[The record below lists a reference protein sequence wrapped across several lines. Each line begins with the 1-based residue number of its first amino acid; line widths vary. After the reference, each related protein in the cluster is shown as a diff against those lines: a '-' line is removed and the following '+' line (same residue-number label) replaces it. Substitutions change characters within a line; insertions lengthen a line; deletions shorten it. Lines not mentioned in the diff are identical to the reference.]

1 MSYIKNKKLLASFI
15 TVSILVTVCIF
26 AYKLINI
33 QTEKEKSISKQGVYL
48 DTFIDI
54 KIFGEDNPDI
64 LEQAFQLCE
73 FYENILSKTKVGSDI
88 YNLNKN
94 GYKGVQLS
102 DDSLYVIKKG
112 IFYSEISKGSF
123 DISIEP
129 IVKLWDFKSGKKFIP
144 DQSIIEQNLKNVNY
158 KDIEIEGNKVTF
170 KKENMEIDLGAIAK
184 GYIGDKIKE
193 FLESKGVENV
203 VINLGG
209 NIVCIGDKGGRGFNV
224 GIQKP
229 FENRGESIDAINVK
243 NKSVVSSGIY
253 ERYFEKDGKIY
264 HHILNSSTGYPIENS
279 LAQVTIVSN
288 KSIDGDALS
297 TVCFSQGI
305 ENGIKLIDSLEDVE
319 AVFIDK
325 DGKIYRSKNFNKYE
339 I

>member
-1 MSYIKNKKLLASFI
+1 MSPIKNKKLLVSLI
-15 TVSILVTVCIF
+15 TTIVLVVACIF
-26 AYKLINI
+26 VYKSSNT
-33 QTEKEKSISKQGVYL
+33 QTAKEESISRQGVYL

-54 KIFGEDNPDI
+54 KILGESNSEI
-64 LEQAFQLCE
+64 LDQTFQLCE
-73 FYENILSKTKVGSDI
+73 FYEDILSKTKVGSDI

-94 GYKGVQLS
+94 GYKGVNVS
-102 DDSLYVIKKG
+102 DDALYVIKKG
-112 IFYSEISKGSF
+112 IFYSEISNGSF

-129 IVKLWDFKSGKKFIP
+129 IVKLWDFKSGKKLIP
-144 DQSIIEQNLKNVNY
+144 DHSIIENNLKNVNY

-193 FLESKGVENV
+193 FLESKGVDNA

-209 NIVCIGDKGGRGFNV
+209 NIVCIGDKDGKGFNV

-229 FENRGESIDAINVK
+229 FETRGESIDAINV
-243 NKSVVSSGIY
+243 NSKSVVSSGIY

-264 HHILNSSTGYPIENS
+264 HHILNPRTGYPIENS
-279 LAQVTIVSN
+279 LAQVTIVSD

-305 ENGIKLIDSLEDVE
+305 ENGIKLIDSLENVE

-325 DGKIYRSKNFNKYE
+325 DGQIYRSKNFNEYE